1 MNKWIGIGRL
11 TREPEI
17 RNTEAGKA
25 VAKYTLAVDR
35 PKSKDGEQEADFI
48 SCTAFGKSAEFV
60 KNYLRK
66 GMKIAVIGAIRTG
79 SYTNKEGVKVYTTEV
94 VVENHEFC
102 ESKNS
107 NSGNPAPEAPA
118 SYGGYTP
125 SPVVPAA
132 SDFALLDD
140 DDAQLPF

>member
-11 TREPEI
+11 TREPDI
-17 RNTEAGKA
+17 RRSDAGKA

-35 PKSKDGEQEADFI
+35 PKTKDGEQEADFI
-48 SCTAFGKSAEFV
+48 SCTAFGKNGEFV
-60 KNYLRK
+60 EKYLHK

-79 SYTNKEGVKVYTTEV
+79 SYTNNEGVKVYTTEV

-102 ESKNS
+102 ESKS
-107 NSGNPAPEAPA
+107 ASGNTAPA
-118 SYGGYTP
+118 TPNYGSYTP
-125 SPVVPAA
+125 SPIVPSA
-132 SDFALLDD
+132 SDFAMLDD